1 MKKIAAVFTSI
12 ENVLSRINTV
22 VVAACGVLLFLF
34 MLMEVG
40 DVSGRYLFLFPVPG
54 TREIG
59 EIVLAFVVFMG
70 WAAVLA
76 NNQHIRVLI
85 LVDRLPLRVQAW
97 LELLALLVG
106 LAMAFPIAYYGFD
119 LAVQSY
125 ITKEI
130 GFTYGI
136 PRWPGKMA
144 LFIGSSLFAIQFLVM
159 LLNRLFTMLSG
170 QITKENIPTVEEQ
183 L

>member
-1 MKKIAAVFTSI
+1 MKKIAAVLTSI

-22 VVAACGVLLFLF
+22 VVAACGILLFLF

-59 EIVLAFVVFMG
+59 EIVLAYVVFMG

-76 NNQHIRVLI
+76 NNQHIRVLL
-85 LVDRLPLRVQAW
+85 LVDRLPLRWQAW
-97 LELLALLVG
+97 LELVALLVG
-106 LAMAFPIAYYGFD
+106 LAMILPIAYYSFE
-119 LAVQSY
+119 LALKSY

-130 GFTYGI
+130 AFTYAI
-136 PRWPGKMA
+136 PRWPGKTA
-144 LFIGSSLFAIQFLVM
+144 LFLGSSLFAIQFLIM
-159 LLNRLFTMLSG
+159 LLSRFFTILSG
-170 QITKENIPTVEEQ
+170 RITEKNIPTVIEQ
-183 L
+183 M

>member
-1 MKKIAAVFTSI
+1 MKKIAAIFTSI

-22 VVAACGVLLFLF
+22 VVAACGILLFLF

-40 DVSGRYLFLFPVPG
+40 DVSGRYLFLYPVPG

-59 EIVLAFVVFMG
+59 EIVLACVVFMG

-106 LAMAFPIAYYGFD
+106 LAMTLPIAYYGFD
-119 LAVQSY
+119 LAVKSY
-125 ITKEI
+125 VTKEI

-144 LFIGSSLFAIQFLVM
+144 LFIGSTLFAIQFLIM
-159 LLNRLFTMLSG
+159 LINRLIAVLSG
-170 QITKENIPTVEEQ
+170 KITKEIIPTVEEQ

>member
-1 MKKIAAVFTSI
+1 MKNITAVFASI

-40 DVSGRYLFLFPVPG
+40 DVTGRYLFLFPVPG

-59 EIVLAFVVFMG
+59 EIVLAYVVFMG

-106 LAMAFPIAYYGFD
+106 LAMVGPIAYYSYG
-119 LAVQSY
+119 LVAQSY
-125 ITKEI
+125 VSKEI
-130 GFTYGI
+130 SFTYGI
-136 PRWPGKMA
+136 LRWPGKLA
-144 LFIGSSLFAIQFLVM
+144 LCIGSTLFAIQFLIM
-159 LLNRLFTMLSG
+159 LINRLISVVSG
-170 QITKENIPTVEEQ
+170 HITEENIPTVEEQ

>member
-1 MKKIAAVFTSI
+1 MNKVAAVFTSI

-40 DVSGRYLFLFPVPG
+40 DVTGRYLFLYPVPG

-59 EIVLAFVVFMG
+59 EIVLACVVFLG

-97 LELLALLVG
+97 LELLALFVG
-106 LAMAFPIAYYGFD
+106 LAMVGSISYYSFD
-119 LAVQSY
+119 QAVQSY
-125 ITKEI
+125 VTKEI

-144 LFIGSSLFAIQFLVM
+144 LFIGSTLFAIQFLVM

-183 L
+183 M

>member
-1 MKKIAAVFTSI
+1 MKKITAVFTST

-34 MLMEVG
+34 MFMEVG
-40 DVSGRYLFLFPVPG
+40 DVAGRYLFLFPVPG

-85 LVDRLPLRVQAW
+85 LVDRLPLRAQAW

-106 LAMAFPIAYYGFD
+106 LVMIGSIAFYSFD
-119 LAVQSY
+119 LAVKSY
-125 ITKEI
+125 VTKEI

-144 LFIGSSLFAIQFLVM
+144 LFIGSTLFALQFLIM
-159 LLNRLFTMLSG
+159 LINRMIAVLSG
-170 QITKENIPTVEEQ
+170 HITKEIIPTVEEQ